1 MYESGYYPAGAE
13 YDPRAP
19 WNEREPTMMSV
30 RLVAARAITG
40 TPTTSRLTTKRNVP
54 KKHGIC
60 FPIRK
65 RRPLPSACT
74 TSRVKRKP
82 ARCAMVRA
90 KWNMNPIMTTMT
102 KTKAIINPDE
112 YYQRSEVSNSDLT
125 ELKNQLHPH
134 MQYGDR
140 EAAFRFGSIV
150 DAIITEPSRV
160 DFLHMTI
167 DGEQCSEEEFL
178 HAREM
183 QRALRAEARRDPF
196 LAKVLELSDTQRFMV
211 NKAQEFENGGFRFTL
226 DTRCKWDWW
235 LPSCHFGGDLKTTF
249 ASTQAEFDNAVD
261 FFDWDRSRAW
271 YMDIA
276 HSDRDFIYAIS
287 KKNCRIF
294 KKFIERGDDIYNRGR
309 EKYEELAF
317 QYWAFNLV

>member
-1 MYESGYYPAGAE
+1 
-13 YDPRAP
+13 
-19 WNEREPTMMSV
+19 
-30 RLVAARAITG
+30 
-40 TPTTSRLTTKRNVP
+40 
-54 KKHGIC
+54 
-60 FPIRK
+60 
-65 RRPLPSACT
+65 
-74 TSRVKRKP
+74 
-82 ARCAMVRA
+82 MVRA
-90 KWNMNPIMTTMT
+90 KWNMNPTTMTMT

-261 FFDWDRSRAW
+261 FFDD
-271 YMDIA
+271 
-276 HSDRDFIYAIS
+276 
-287 KKNCRIF
+287 
-294 KKFIERGDDIYNRGR
+294 
-309 EKYEELAF
+309 L
-317 QYWAFNLV
+317 